1 MLCLLPGPLGLT
13 FGFFYYGIQ
22 LYIQLSPYLCFIFFL
37 HLDLYLHGDN
47 TWIS

>member
-1 MLCLLPGPLGLT
+1 MSVAGT
-13 FGFFYYGIQ
+13 TRFNFWNFYYGIQ